1 MYKKI
6 LVPLDGSELSES
18 ILEHVITIARS
29 CQVPE
34 MVLLTVIEALD
45 KGISEIIDARV
56 SMDLEQ
62 AYQIA
67 SDQNQAYIDEIIDYL
82 KKIASSLEEKGI
94 TVSIEV
100 LTGKPAEE
108 ILKYSKDNK
117 VDLIVMSTHG
127 RSGFSRFVFGSVA
140 DKVLRQTDV
149 PVLLKPAG
157 SRATK

>member
-67 SDQNQAYIDEIIDYL
+67 LDLNQAYIDEIIKYL

-108 ILKYSKDNK
+108 ILRYSKDNK